1 MNLKKYCMKL
11 LSSSQELVSLIG
23 ENKIMSAYPQEVTVF
38 PCVIFEDI
46 DSRDVAFSDNLPE
59 GTAAQVR
66 IHIFSKSIKDYQ
78 KTEDIAD
85 IIRMLFRADYWA
97 MTGNTE
103 TTDVEDNV
111 KHRVMGFR
119 REFYTL

>member
-1 MNLKKYCMKL
+1 MKL
-11 LSSSQELVSLIG
+11 LNSSQALISLIG
-23 ENKIMSAYPQEVTVF
+23 ENKIISAYPQEVTVF
-38 PCVIFEDI
+38 PCIIFEDV
-46 DSRDVAFSDNLPE
+46 DSRDIAFSDNLPE

-66 IHIFSKSIKDYQ
+66 IHIFSKSIKGYP

-97 MTGNTE
+97 MTGCTE
-103 TTDVEDNV
+103 TSEVEDNV

>member
-1 MNLKKYCMKL
+1 MKL
-11 LSSSQELVSLIG
+11 LNSSQALISLIG
-23 ENKIMSAYPQEVTVF
+23 GNKIISAYPQEVTVF
-38 PCVIFEDI
+38 PCIIFEDV

-66 IHIFSKSIKDYQ
+66 IHIFSKSIKGYP

-97 MTGNTE
+97 MTSCTE
-103 TTDVEDNV
+103 TSEVEDNV

>member
-11 LSSSQELVSLIG
+11 LTGSNELAALIG
-23 ENKIMSAYPQEVTVF
+23 ENKIMSAYPQNVTVF
-38 PCVIFEDI
+38 PSVIFEDI

-66 IHIFSKSIKDYQ
+66 IHIFTKSIKGYP

-103 TTDVEDNV
+103 TPDVDDNI

-119 REFYTL
+119 RDFYTL